1 MPSDVWFVFD
11 QICFRGTAVLEK
23 CVHMF
28 HFSDGMS
35 MMLTSGVIMQ
45 IWNVHLLRVFVIPSS
60 RCVFCATNGTCP
72 WESFPDQ
79 RWRWRAQFCNGSVRY
94 VSTLELRM

>member
-11 QICFRGTAVLEK
+11 QICFRGAVVLEN

-45 IWNVHLLRVFVIPSS
+45 IWSVHL
-60 RCVFCATNGTCP
+60 
-72 WESFPDQ
+72 
-79 RWRWRAQFCNGSVRY
+79 
-94 VSTLELRM
+94 